1 MQVPPVTVVALN
13 VGADV
18 HQTDVL
24 DATCAYTARLGV
36 PCARSNEVSQRLP
49 SNAAADVGTGAAPP
63 PSLHDQLLSSISS
76 IPGSFS
82 FARLSVLCSTT
93 NTAAFRWRRP
103 RGRELGVLAAPRHP
117 RHERHRRPPTN
128 GHLPN
133 RRHPQ

>member
-1 MQVPPVTVVALN
+1 MPPVTVVALN

-63 PSLHDQLLSSISS
+63 PVPPRPAAVLHQL
-76 IPGSFS
+76 
-82 FARLSVLCSTT
+82 
-93 NTAAFRWRRP
+93 
-103 RGRELGVLAAPRHP
+103 HP
-117 RHERHRRPPTN
+117 RLVQLRAFVRPTL
-128 GHLPN
+128 H
-133 RRHPQ
+133 H